1 MKLKIMNLNKSFD
14 GKILLQDF
22 SYSFEDTGIYAV
34 IGESGAGKTTLLR
47 MISGLEK
54 EYSGSII
61 GGGIGQVSMAFQEY
75 RLFPQLSALE
85 NVVFA
90 ISDKKDKAEF
100 NRAQKMLSRLG
111 FSEKDMQLLPDELS
125 GGMRQRVSLARAFLK
140 KSPILLLDEP
150 TKELDKENAEAILDL
165 IREAAKDRL
174 VILVSHNSADIE
186 ELSATKIVI
195 QTL

>member
-14 GKILLQDF
+14 GKILLRDF
-22 SYSFEDTGIYAV
+22 SYSFDDTGIYAV

-47 MISGLEK
+47 MIAGLEK

-75 RLFPQLSALE
+75 RLFPQLNALE
-85 NVVFA
+85 NVIFA
-90 ISDKKDKAEF
+90 ISDKKDKAELDK
-100 NRAQKMLSRLG
+100 AQKMLSRLG
-111 FSEKDMQLLPDELS
+111 FNEKDMQLLPDELS

-150 TKELDKENAEAILDL
+150 TKELDKENAEAVLDL
-165 IREAAKDRL
+165 IRETAKDRL
-174 VILVSHNSADIE
+174 VIFVSHNSADID
-186 ELSATKIVI
+186 ELSAIKIAI
-195 QTL
+195 QTS